1 MRSPS
6 AQIGAEA
13 GALALMTFA
22 AVGLLLVNDR
32 RDVAQAMAEDWLAQR
47 GIESSFEVQS
57 IDAGAFTGR
66 MRVGPAKN
74 PVFTA
79 DHVEVAYDLTAP
91 WAGGPFHLRTR
102 AIRVVHPRLKV
113 TFDGRKFS
121 AGPLDPLI
129 SDFLKRPKTN
139 EPGPAVL
146 IENSFTA
153 ITTKQGVVR
162 VTGDAALDDGKLLR
176 FDGRLLPTTL
186 KDQNFTLASNGGAL
200 KVRKAGTSLSTDL
213 RVGVERFATGD
224 IDLTGGQAAVAGT
237 IPYPDPKAQAV
248 AGGADLRAAIAV
260 DRARLANAAA
270 ESFATSVRL
279 VGSLA
284 GGPSNPMF
292 AGAVAG
298 SASVGSLSG
307 PGFSARRV
315 RTTFTAPRTT
325 LKRDGALM
333 PFVGRLS
340 AGRIEASDFAIA
352 DASAALEGRFN
363 AVPNGYLLAA
373 NADLR
378 GESGFDAARAR
389 RLAMAVPVLSGD
401 PAQASAMAAALE
413 RFTARAESVNLN
425 IRNGDVRLALNSPVT
440 LASGSG
446 GHATLTPH
454 GPMTLIDGKPSGFDF
469 AMNGGGLPDVQ
480 AKVASFSA
488 ANGVIDANLA
498 IKGAFNAPPARKAT
512 IDADGRLHMA
522 HGRTT
527 VTLANCADAAAA
539 LIDFGDTDVTDAAG
553 RICSSGGPLVVASG
567 GTWRVQGRF
576 ENGKGAIPA
585 WEVAGADASGSFT
598 TSGRGDMDRAD
609 VQVSAIRVSDTAKA
623 KRFNPLRAS
632 GRAQLAGGVWRGAF
646 PVATGSGKPVADV
659 SLEHVVATGVG
670 HADIDARGLVFA
682 ERGLQPA
689 EIAPLGEVIRAAN
702 GPAAFTGR
710 LDWNKAGVTSSGDLV
725 AANLAFRSPAG
736 QVTGVNT
743 TLHFTSLIPLA
754 TAPNQTVTVQHIAA
768 ITPLDDATAV
778 FDLAAD
784 ALHLDAVTATLAK
797 GQVALEPL
805 TVPLADGRTVE
816 GVLNLKQ
823 IDVGELVAATSLAD
837 RIKIDAILDGR
848 VPFRWGPE
856 GLRFKEGH
864 LVADQPGRISISRA
878 VLTNVKTDANA
889 APANPM
895 DATQPAPQFN
905 AVQDFAYQAMENLA
919 FETLEATVN
928 SVDNGR
934 LNLLF
939 TIHGHH
945 DPKVAKEAKISLFDA
960 LRGKAL
966 SKPVDLPKGTPVNLT
981 LDTSLNFDELLAA
994 WRRGWVDAA
1003 K

>member
-32 RDVAQAMAEDWLAQR
+32 RAVAQAMAEDWLAQR

-66 MRVGPAKN
+66 MRVGPKNN

-79 DHVEVAYDLTAP
+79 DRVEVAYDLTAP

-102 AIRVVHPRLKV
+102 AIRVVHPRLRV

-129 SDFLKRPKTN
+129 SDFLKRPKTK

-146 IENSFTA
+146 IENSFTTIA
-153 ITTKQGVVR
+153 TKQGAVR
-162 VTGDAALDDGKLLR
+162 ITGDAALDDGKLLR
-176 FDGRLLPTTL
+176 FDGRLLPTNL
-186 KDQNFTLASNGGAL
+186 KDQNFTLASNGGSL
-200 KVRKAGTSLSTDL
+200 KVRKVGESLSTDL
-213 RVGVERFATGD
+213 RLGVERFATGD

-237 IPYPDPKAQAV
+237 IPYPDPQAQAV
-248 AGGADLRAAIAV
+248 AGAADLRAAIAV
-260 DRARLANAAA
+260 DRAKLADAAA
-270 ESFATSVRL
+270 ESFATSLRF
-279 VGSLA
+279 VGGLA
-284 GGPSNPMF
+284 GGPSNPVF

-307 PGFSARRV
+307 QGFSARRV
-315 RTTFTAPRTT
+315 KTTFTAPRAT
-325 LKRDGALM
+325 LKRDAALM
-333 PFVGRLS
+333 PFVGHLN
-340 AGRIEASDFAIA
+340 AGRIEAADFTVAN
-352 DASAALEGRFN
+352 ASAALQGRFN

-389 RLAMAVPVLSGD
+389 RLAMAVLVLSGD
-401 PAQASAMAAALE
+401 PAQARAMAAALQ
-413 RFTARAESVNLN
+413 RFTARAERVNLN
-425 IRNGDVRLALNSPVT
+425 VRNGDVRLALNSPVT
-440 LASGSG
+440 LASASG
-446 GHATLTPH
+446 GHAILTPH
-454 GPMTLIDGKPSGFDF
+454 GPMALIGGKPSGFDF
-469 AMNGGGLPDVQ
+469 AMNGGGLPDLQ
-480 AKVASFSA
+480 AKVASFST
-488 ANGVIDANLA
+488 ANGVIDARLA
-498 IKGAFNAPPARKAT
+498 IKGAFNAPPAQKAT

-522 HGRTT
+522 NGRTT
-527 VTLANCADAAAA
+527 FALANCANVSAA

-553 RICSSGGPLVVASG
+553 RICPSGGPLVVASG
-567 GTWRVQGRF
+567 GAWRVQGRF
-576 ENGKGAIPA
+576 ENGKGAIPV
-585 WEVAGADASGSFT
+585 WEVAGSDASGTFDT
-598 TSGRGDMDRAD
+598 RGRGDLNAAD
-609 VQVSAIRVSDTAKA
+609 VQVAAIGVSDTAKA

-646 PVATGSGKPVADV
+646 PVASGSGKPIANVG
-659 SLEHVVATGVG
+659 LEHVIATGVG

-682 ERGLQPA
+682 EEGLQPA
-689 EIAPLGEVIRAAN
+689 EIAPLGEVIRAAS

-710 LDWNKAGVTSSGDLV
+710 LDWNKAGSTSSGDLV
-725 AANLAFRSPAG
+725 ATNLAFQSPAG
-736 QVTGVNT
+736 KVKGVNT
-743 TLHFTSLIPLA
+743 TIHFTSLIPLV
-754 TAPNQTVTVQHIAA
+754 TAPNQTITASHVAA

-784 ALHLDAVTATLAK
+784 ALHLAAVNATLAK

-805 TVPLADGRTVE
+805 TVPLADGRTVQ

-823 IDVGELVAATSLAD
+823 IDVGELVAATTLAD
-837 RIKIDAILDGR
+837 RIQVAAILDGR
-848 VPFRWGPE
+848 VPFRLGPE
-856 GLRFKEGH
+856 GLRFNEGH

-878 VLTNVKTDANA
+878 VLTNVKTGEAL
-889 APANPM
+889 ANPM
-895 DATQPAPQFN
+895 DATQPAEQFN

-919 FETLEATVN
+919 FETMEATVN

-934 LNLLF
+934 LAVLF

-945 DPKVAKEAKISLFDA
+945 DPKVAKEAKIGLFDA

-1003 K
+1003 EK